1 MNETEGVRTRRD
13 EREGKVNVK
22 DVKAKI
28 KANIFSTLC
37 ISTLKRVAGNSH
49 LNTFSTC
56 RTENFFAFNSLMD
69 SPIFIRFCSCKEV
82 GNLIFIKFTSIPSCC
97 NLLKQPTTP

>member
-37 ISTLKRVAGNSH
+37 ISTLKRVAH

-56 RTENFFAFNSLMD
+56 RTEKSFAFNSLMD